1 MFFFFLNLISTSL
14 LSHAVFL
21 PLLLVILCWGM
32 ESCFA
37 FRKVSLKSFQFCSV
51 PMSIRTDSQ
60 RIWSNNS
67 LNNKKLIIS
76 KSWVWHRLHRHS
88 FNGSVLLI
96 PRSHSPTRKIK
107 ENTTCIPDPFNIF
120 PRNIKTLLIFF
131 NIFVEVFYDS
141 TWKKRS
147 GG

>member
-107 ENTTCIPDPFNIF
+107 ENTTCTPDPFNIF
-120 PRNIKTLLIFF
+120 PRDVKSSSIFF
-131 NIFVEVFYDS
+131 NFLVTTSSNPV
-141 TWKKRS
+141 WKMRR
-147 GG
+147 G